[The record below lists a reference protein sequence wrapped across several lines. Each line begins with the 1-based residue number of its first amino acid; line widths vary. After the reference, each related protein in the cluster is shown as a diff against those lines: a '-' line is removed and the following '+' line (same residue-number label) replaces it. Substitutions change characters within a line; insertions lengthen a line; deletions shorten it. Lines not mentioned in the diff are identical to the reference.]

1 MLNDRD
7 LVDPSTGITHRRGT
21 ISIPTNEKVYDCK
34 YHHSNVFTLYFR
46 SCIRKLLDDLTAYL
60 IKNREDTIARLDDD
74 IDNIYIKFHVIN
86 PPSARSSV
94 PTPKKSANKGG
105 IMNSKNKDVKCFLI
119 CNRYICF

>member
-1 MLNDRD
+1 MLNDRN

-34 YHHSNVFTLYFR
+34 YHHSNVFTLYLR

-60 IKNREDTIARLDDD
+60 IKNREDTIAWLDGD
-74 IDNIYIKFHVIN
+74 IDNIYIKFHAIN
-86 PPSARSSV
+86 PPSAWSSV
-94 PTPKKSANKGG
+94 PTPKTSANKGG

>member
-1 MLNDRD
+1 MLNDRN

-34 YHHSNVFTLYFR
+34 YHNSNVFTLYLR
-46 SCIRKLLDDLTAYL
+46 SCIRKLLDDITAYL
-60 IKNREDTIARLDDD
+60 IKNREDTIAWLDGD
-74 IDNIYIKFHVIN
+74 IDNIYIKFHAIN
-86 PPSARSSV
+86 PPSAWSSV
-94 PTPKKSANKGG
+94 PTPKTSANKGG